1 MTQISDL
8 MDRGEQSIRPPRTS
22 PSNTIAT
29 NVRIIATP
37 EQDVLARLG
46 RMDGERFDAQLR
58 QGSLDLRGA
67 GGALEPVRTLRPVR
81 VVTKWLAGSDIS
93 LATGGGHFTC
103 YQRKRLNSP

>member
-1 MTQISDL
+1 MN
-8 MDRGEQSIRPPRTS
+8 RGEQSIGPPRTS
-22 PSNTIAT
+22 SSNIIAT
-29 NVRIIATP
+29 NVRTIVTP
-37 EQDVLARLG
+37 EQDVLARPG
-46 RMDGERFDAQLR
+46 GMDGERFDAQLR
-58 QGSLDLRGA
+58 QGSPDLRGA

>member
-8 MDRGEQSIRPPRTS
+8 MDRGEQSTRPPHTS
-22 PSNTIAT
+22 SSNIIAT
-29 NVRIIATP
+29 NVRTIATL
-37 EQDVLARLG
+37 EQDVLPRLG

-58 QGSLDLRGA
+58 QGSLDLRGV

-103 YQRKRLNSP
+103 CQRKRLNLP

>member
-29 NVRIIATP
+29 NVRTIATL

-46 RMDGERFDAQLR
+46 RMDGERFEPSCAKARWICVGLVAR
-58 QGSLDLRGA
+58 WSRCGRSAPSAWSRSGSPDRIFHLLQEAD
-67 GGALEPVRTLRPVR
+67 T
-81 VVTKWLAGSDIS
+81 SH
-93 LATGGGHFTC
+93 ATNASG
-103 YQRKRLNSP
+103 